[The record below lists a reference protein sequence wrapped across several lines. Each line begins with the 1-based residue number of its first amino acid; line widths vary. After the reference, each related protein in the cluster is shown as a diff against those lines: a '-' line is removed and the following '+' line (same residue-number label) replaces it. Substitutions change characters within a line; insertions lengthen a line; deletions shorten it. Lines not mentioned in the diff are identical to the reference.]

1 MSLRLRR
8 LLLLPKPS
16 SSSSSPVRPW
26 TPLRYSSV
34 LLFSTSSAT
43 SSPSASPPFLPLFD
57 PLNERP
63 PDAFPSSS
71 EIASA
76 VGNWFRLGT
85 VPLSLLDRIYAAL
98 ESSPDDGSLHSSLA
112 SLRIPL
118 SESLVVNFLRHRPHP
133 FVTSATRRA
142 LLLLRL
148 RFFDWAGRQFPYFH
162 SRGTYHAVFRLLSK
176 AQLASV
182 VIDWLRVF
190 SSASPELRR
199 HPFLHGGSVGPTPRF
214 HDTLVVGYAV
224 AGKPEQALQL
234 FARMRFF
241 GLDLHPFSYH
251 VLLNSLVE
259 ASFFDLADDL
269 SSEMSERGIAGP
281 VSACIQLKSLCCQ
294 GLLANAETRLRELA
308 ASPVINSRTAASHMV
323 GTVVQAYCRKGKFED
338 AGRIVDEFG
347 FTEVYGVWIGNLVD
361 AGKLDAVLEFLVSKK
376 FSEDYFPESF
386 HYSELVFRLLEQNRL
401 EDVYNV
407 LVEMIEEGIA
417 PHRLTMNS
425 ALCFFCKAGMVDVAL
440 FLYNSRRD
448 LGINPSSRVYD
459 HLINAL
465 CRGGNVDDVCLILED
480 AMRQGRFP
488 GKRTFNVLA
497 NFLCQEGRLD
507 KVNKLLVGALQKD
520 VKPLP
525 VVFARYMSALFK
537 AGNLEEACL
546 IPKIVSGED
555 ASMLGRYKSTYVN
568 LIQAF
573 ILLRQVDVLPQLILE
588 MQEFGHIPSQSLYR
602 SVVCCLCEMGKLNE
616 VVGLLNRQLE
626 CLELDKRT
634 CYNYFIDGAA
644 HAKKPD
650 MARELYNMM
659 QKAGIE
665 PSIDTS
671 ILILN
676 SYLKSKQIGD
686 AFNFFNYMCNQHEPS
701 TKFYNIF
708 ITGLCEAGKVEQAVM
723 FWKEARVKGFIPSLQ
738 CYEDLVLE
746 LSSNKDYHTLVKVI
760 EDFLETGRPISAFL
774 CNVLILHTLKSR
786 DLLWAWIQS
795 RESNNA
801 GAVSG
806 ETQVSSRS
814 IIDHLV
820 MAFAGGI
827 RINDSIDKL
836 DELLERFFPLD
847 VFTYNM
853 LMRGMCKEG
862 RIDFACQLFH
872 KMSRKGF
879 EPNRWSFDILV
890 HGFCKLGKRREAER
904 WMEAMYRNGFHPT
917 WYTMR
922 IYNNTT

>member
-1 MSLRLRR
+1 MSLLLRR

-16 SSSSSPVRPW
+16 SSSSPLRPPP
-26 TPLRYSSV
+26 PLRYSSV

-43 SSPSASPPFLPLFD
+43 PSPSAPPPFLSLFD
-57 PLNERP
+57 PLDQRH

-85 VPLSLLDRIYAAL
+85 DPLSLLDRIYAAL
-98 ESSPDDGSLHSSLA
+98 DSCPDDGSLHSSLA

-118 SESLVVNFLRHRPHP
+118 SEPLVVNFLRHSPHP
-133 FVTSATRRA
+133 SVTSATGRA

-148 RFFDWAGRQFPYFH
+148 RFFDWAGHQHPYFH
-162 SRGTYHAVFRLLSK
+162 SRGTYHAVFRLLSR

-182 VIDWLRVF
+182 IIDWLRAF
-190 SSASPELRR
+190 SSSSPELRR
-199 HPFLHGGSVGPTPRF
+199 RPFLHGGSIGPTPRF
-214 HDTLVVGYAV
+214 NDTLVVGYAV
-224 AGKPEQALQL
+224 AGKQEQALQI
-234 FARMRFF
+234 FARMRFH
-241 GLDLHPFSYH
+241 GLDLHPFAYH

-259 ASFFDLADDL
+259 ASMFDFADAL
-269 SSEMSERGIAGP
+269 HGEMSEGGITGP
-281 VSACIQLKSLCCQ
+281 VSACIQLKSLCYQ
-294 GLLANAETRLRELA
+294 RRLAEAETRLRELA
-308 ASPVINSRTAASHMV
+308 ASPMITSRTVASHMV
-323 GTVVQAYCRKGKFED
+323 GTVVRAYCRKGKFEK

-347 FTEVYGVWIGNLVD
+347 FTEVYGLWIGNLVS

-376 FSEDYFPESF
+376 SSEDYIPESF

-417 PHRLTMNS
+417 PDRLTMNS

-440 FLYNSRRD
+440 LLYNSRRD
-448 LGINPSSRVYD
+448 LGIDPSSRVYD
-459 HLINAL
+459 NLINAL
-465 CRGGNVDDVCLILED
+465 CRGGNVNDVCLILED
-480 AMRQGRFP
+480 SMQQGHFP

-507 KVNKLLVGALQKD
+507 EVNKLLDGALQKD

-546 IPKIVSGED
+546 IPKILSGED
-555 ASMLGRYKSTYVN
+555 ASMLGRYKATYVN
-568 LIQAF
+568 LIHAF

-602 SVVCCLCEMGKLNE
+602 SLVCCLCEMGKLNE
-616 VVGLLNRQLE
+616 VLDLLNRQLE
-626 CLELDKRT
+626 RQELHKNT

-644 HAKKPD
+644 HAKKPE
-650 MARELYNMM
+650 MAKELYYMM

-665 PSIDTS
+665 PSVDTS
-671 ILILN
+671 ILILK

-686 AFNFFNYMCNQHEPS
+686 AFNFFNYMCNQHEPR

-723 FWKEARVKGFIPSLQ
+723 FWKEARVKGHIPSLQ

-774 CNVLILHTLKSR
+774 CNVLILHTLKSQ
-786 DLLWAWIQS
+786 DLRRAWIQS

-801 GAVSG
+801 GAARSA
-806 ETQVSSRS
+806 SS

-820 MAFAGGI
+820 VAFSGGI
-827 RINDSIDKL
+827 RMKERIEKL

-890 HGFCKLGKRREAER
+890 HGFCKLGNRSEAER
-904 WMEAMYRNGFHPT
+904 WMEKMYRNGFHPT

>member
-1 MSLRLRR
+1 MGRGKVELKRIENKVNRQVTFSKRRNGLLKKAYELSVLCDAEIGLVIFSSRGKLFEFSSSSELSTSSPLSLNFMRFFDLYIDC
-8 LLLLPKPS
+8 LPRNHPISTRHDASLIYS
-16 SSSSSPVRPW
+16 SSSSYLYAYKCTHPWRFLVLQDGIGRDGGMRKSETNLHLILKLNIWNGKPCSFLHIKLHFFSYINITSGTVNFVIIHDFNYLITYERYQSHCYASQEIITYYAMIKNTYRPLSQARKRRGQSLVLDCYLLHVGAHSVRGHGMIPEFDSMNHHSFSLQCPIQFVICIIGFFSYGLPTPSPAR
-26 TPLRYSSV
+26 LRS
-34 LLFSTSSAT
+34 L
-43 SSPSASPPFLPLFD
+43 PP
-57 PLNERP
+57 
-63 PDAFPSSS
+63 S
-71 EIASA
+71 EIA
-76 VGNWFRLGT
+76 
-85 VPLSLLDRIYAAL
+85 P
-98 ESSPDDGSLHSSLA
+98 P
-112 SLRIPL
+112 
-118 SESLVVNFLRHRPHP
+118 
-133 FVTSATRRA
+133 
-142 LLLLRL
+142 
-148 RFFDWAGRQFPYFH
+148 
-162 SRGTYHAVFRLLSK
+162 
-176 AQLASV
+176 
-182 VIDWLRVF
+182 
-190 SSASPELRR
+190 
-199 HPFLHGGSVGPTPRF
+199 
-214 HDTLVVGYAV
+214 
-224 AGKPEQALQL
+224 
-234 FARMRFF
+234 
-241 GLDLHPFSYH
+241 
-251 VLLNSLVE
+251 
-259 ASFFDLADDL
+259 
-269 SSEMSERGIAGP
+269 
-281 VSACIQLKSLCCQ
+281 
-294 GLLANAETRLRELA
+294 
-308 ASPVINSRTAASHMV
+308 SHMV
-323 GTVVQAYCRKGKFED
+323 GTVVQAYCRKGQFED

-480 AMRQGRFP
+480 SMQQGRFP

-616 VVGLLNRQLE
+616 VLGLLNRQLE

-650 MARELYNMM
+650 VARELYNMM

-786 DLLWAWIQS
+786 DLLRAWIQS

-827 RINDSIDKL
+827 RINESIDKL